1 MCPRH
6 PRARVKRDG
15 YYGKDKQFVR
25 WKCTGSGD
33 DRPHLIRPELS
44 TRLVGGIEGACDH
57 CEPPW
62 EPTDGL
68 PQAVRD
74 RFVLRHKV
82 EALVALGKGESYRQS
97 AWNARRS
104 AGPPTAPGRTRS
116 FSVDRRMTG
125 DWVGQYAS
133 VLGDALLPHR
143 WPYAIAVDEWEVQT
157 VRYRDDGTR
166 VQRGS
171 DHYVVMAVVGYP
183 NSRDPGR
190 LWKLAARPSN
200 SQAHWDSV
208 FAELDPRGD
217 RPPTILVADGAWGA
231 WNAAGARW
239 PDIRRY
245 RCAWHREERA
255 RKRLA
260 KAGYRSNSEPL
271 VRLLQRRTA
280 TGRVPCDIFTDP
292 FAYLTCRLALREE
305 TARTGL
311 ADLVT
316 LERTLNADA
325 DLIWRELHEWH
336 KPRSIGAVEEALDR
350 VSHLLGDRARF
361 FGNLPRLNELLK
373 LIQLHLLRLTTPTTT
388 PASCART
395 TSPTGARRR
404 PDAATTAQG
413 SRSGRRPVLARARS
427 GRGEQ
432 LGAGHEVG
440 IDGLPRQPPGERVHD
455 APAASAATVHAKLA
469 DVLVQAP
476 CHDPL
481 GSGRPE
487 QSAAPVAQRR
497 RQVEGTLADERLRV
511 DDEPAVA
518 CHQHVPAVSVLVTQ
532 NQLRL
537 RVGEVGRER
546 DRLVQQRTRARPP
559 VALPATR

>member
-1 MCPRH
+1 
-6 PRARVKRDG
+6 
-15 YYGKDKQFVR
+15 
-25 WKCTGSGD
+25 
-33 DRPHLIRPELS
+33 
-44 TRLVGGIEGACDH
+44 
-57 CEPPW
+57 
-62 EPTDGL
+62 
-68 PQAVRD
+68 
-74 RFVLRHKV
+74 
-82 EALVALGKGESYRQS
+82 
-97 AWNARRS
+97 
-104 AGPPTAPGRTRS
+104 
-116 FSVDRRMTG
+116 MTG

-143 WPYAIAVDEWEVQT
+143 WPYAIAVDEWEVRT

-292 FAYLTCRLALREE
+292 FAYLTFRLALREE

-311 ADLVT
+311 AEPGHAGT
-316 LERTLNADA
+316 
-325 DLIWRELHEWH
+325 H
-336 KPRSIGAVEEALDR
+336 
-350 VSHLLGDRARF
+350 
-361 FGNLPRLNELLK
+361 
-373 LIQLHLLRLTTPTTT
+373 
-388 PASCART
+388 
-395 TSPTGARRR
+395 
-404 PDAATTAQG
+404 AQ
-413 SRSGRRPVLARARS
+413 RGRRPHLARAARVAQAAHHRRRRGGARPRQSPPRRPRPLVRQPAAPQRAAQAHPAPPAPPRRPQRLRPHPAREPPRPPGHAAAQTPPRRRRAHGRAVGPFSLSPGQAAASSSAQATRS
-427 GRGEQ
+427 G
-432 LGAGHEVG
+432 
-440 IDGLPRQPPGERVHD
+440 
-455 APAASAATVHAKLA
+455 
-469 DVLVQAP
+469 
-476 CHDPL
+476 
-481 GSGRPE
+481 
-487 QSAAPVAQRR
+487 
-497 RQVEGTLADERLRV
+497 
-511 DDEPAVA
+511 
-518 CHQHVPAVSVLVTQ
+518 
-532 NQLRL
+532 
-537 RVGEVGRER
+537 
-546 DRLVQQRTRARPP
+546 
-559 VALPATR
+559 